1 MIRNS
6 QKLDEFY
13 LELEARE
20 KISHKDALAI
30 FDALHAEAVSL
41 GVINQE
47 NIWDGF
53 EVDLKISRAINS
65 V

>member
-1 MIRNS
+1 MIRDG

-13 LELEARE
+13 LELEAKE
-20 KISHKDALAI
+20 KLSHKDALAI
-30 FDALHAEAVSL
+30 FNTLYAEAVFL

-53 EVDLKISRAINS
+53 EVDLKIARAINS